1 MTDTIDEKPWDS
13 LCKQCGRCCLEKL
26 EDGRGKIIYTQEA
39 CQYLDCETMRCTIYE
54 RRAELNPLCVQLTP
68 ELVPEL
74 HWLPPD
80 CGYRP
85 APPKFIRKANRE
97 RKNRN
102 KGR

>member
-1 MTDTIDEKPWDS
+1 MTDTIDEKSWET

-26 EDGRGKIIYTQEA
+26 EDGRGKIIYTREA
-39 CQYLDCETMRCTIYE
+39 CQYLDRVTLRCMIYE
-54 RRAELNPLCVQLTP
+54 RRTEINPLCVQLTP

-85 APPKFIRKANRE
+85 APARFTRKSSRKRKKRNSE
-97 RKNRN
+97 R
-102 KGR
+102 